1 MYRTP
6 ITSIYIICEGRNTEP
21 IYLERIKEEVE
32 DDNYLAISIYPD
44 KNDQYNKSDPIG
56 LINEAIQN
64 KSHFDEIYV
73 VYDKDGYTKHKEAF
87 ELLESHKDKVKLIF
101 SSISFETWILL
112 HFEKCTESFSKSKDI
127 LEKKFVGGS
136 KYLPSYEK
144 KGAFDLFPLIKNK
157 TKQALINAAWLRYI
171 ERTSIKD
178 KPIYDLNP
186 YTDVDSLIK
195 RLYNI
200 GDNYYYAGNGLSIKF
215 DSIDFSLSSK
225 EGKASLTIIN
235 QKAISFTT
243 NQLAFYNDV
252 DFRNIIRIKTSIL
265 DPNQSITLDFGVL
278 TGLILKFGSNV
289 IFFDLIK

>member
-178 KPIYDLNP
+178 KPIY
-186 YTDVDSLIK
+186 
-195 RLYNI
+195 
-200 GDNYYYAGNGLSIKF
+200 YAGNGLSIKF

-278 TGLILKFGSNV
+278 TDLILKFGSNI